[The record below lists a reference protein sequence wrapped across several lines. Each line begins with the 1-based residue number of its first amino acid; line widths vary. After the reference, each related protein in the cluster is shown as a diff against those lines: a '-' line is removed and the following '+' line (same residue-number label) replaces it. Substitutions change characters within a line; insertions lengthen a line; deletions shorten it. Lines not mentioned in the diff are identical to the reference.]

1 MVVEISPR
9 KLTGTITPPPSK
21 SQAHR
26 LIIAAALANGQS
38 HISNIALSKDISATI
53 NCMKALGADIS
64 EDGTTI
70 YGTNGEGC
78 FHSYLPQMDC
88 CESGSTLRFLIPVA
102 LAVAGGG
109 LFSGQGRLMDRPQKP
124 YEMLFAEKGISFERK
139 NGTIQ
144 VKGKLKGGVY
154 HLPGDVSSQFITG
167 LMYALP
173 LLEDDSEIIL
183 TSPLE
188 SSGYVDMTLEALRVF
203 GVTIQA
209 MEGGWHIPGGQQY
222 HPQDCTVE
230 SDFSQAAFFYAAN
243 LLGSELTVSGL
254 NPRSAQ
260 GDRVILEYEH
270 ALRQKGEITLDVSQ
284 CPDLVPPLAVMAALR
299 AGEITRIVGA
309 ARLRIKESDRLDTI
323 TTQLNALNADVEQD
337 TDCLTIRGVSSLNGG
352 VVSGCNDHRIAMMLA
367 IAATRANAP
376 IRITGAE
383 CVEKSYPNFW
393 DDYARLGGKI
403 KKVEQG

>member
-1 MVVEISPR
+1 MVVEVSPS

-26 LIIAAALANGQS
+26 LIIAAALAKGES
-38 HISNIALSKDISATI
+38 HLSNIALSKDISATI
-53 NCMKALGADIS
+53 DCMRALGAKIS

-70 YGTNGEGC
+70 NGIDASSC
-78 FHSYLPQMDC
+78 LNSYLPQMDC

-109 LFSGQGRLMDRPQKP
+109 AFSGQGRLMERPQKP
-124 YEMLFAEKGISFERK
+124 YEMLFAEKGICFERK
-139 NGTIQ
+139 DGIIQ
-144 VKGKLKGGVY
+144 VKGRLQGGVY

-173 LLEDDSEIIL
+173 LLKDDSEIIL

-188 SSGYVDMTLEALRVF
+188 SRGYIDMTVEALCTF
-203 GVTIQA
+203 GVEIQA
-209 MEGGWHIPGGQQY
+209 IDGGWYIPGGQHYQAR
-222 HPQDCTVE
+222 DCAVE

-243 LLGSELTVSGL
+243 LMGSELNICGM
-254 NPRSAQ
+254 NPNSTQ
-260 GDRVILEYEH
+260 GDRVILDYMH
-270 ALRQKGEITLDVSQ
+270 CLSQKGEVTLDVSQ

-299 AGEITRIVGA
+299 EGEITHIVGA

-323 TTQLNALNADVEQD
+323 TTQLNALNADVKQD
-337 TDCLTIRGVSSLNGG
+337 TDRLMIQGVHSLRGGI
-352 VVSGCNDHRIAMMLA
+352 VSGCNDHRIAMMLA
-367 IAATRANAP
+367 IAATRADGL

-403 KKVEQG
+403 KKVE

>member
-1 MVVEISPR
+1 MVVEILPG
-9 KLTGTITPPPSK
+9 KLSGSITPPPSK

-38 HISNIALSKDISATI
+38 HLSNIALSKDISATI
-53 NCMKALGADIS
+53 RCMRALGAKIS

-70 YGTNGEGC
+70 NGVEADSCGE
-78 FHSYLPQMDC
+78 SYLPQMDC

-109 LFSGQGRLMDRPQKP
+109 VFTGQGRLMDRPQKP
-124 YEMLFAEKGISFERK
+124 YEMLFAEKGVSFVRK
-139 NGTIQ
+139 DGAIQ
-144 VKGKLKGGVY
+144 VKGRLKGGAY

-188 SSGYVDMTLEALRVF
+188 SSGYVDMTIEALRIF
-203 GVTIQA
+203 GVIIQA
-209 MEGGWHIPGGQQY
+209 VDGGWHIPGGQHY
-222 HPQDCTVE
+222 CVQDCAVE

-243 LLGSELTVSGL
+243 LLGSELTVCGM
-254 NPRSAQ
+254 NPCSAQ
-260 GDRVILEYEH
+260 GDRVILAYERS
-270 ALRQKGEITLDVSQ
+270 LSKKGEVTLDVSQ

-299 AGEITRIVGA
+299 EGEITHIIGA

-323 TTQLNALNADVEQD
+323 TTQLNALGADVEQD
-337 TDCLTIRGVSSLNGG
+337 TDCLTIRGVSSLHGG
-352 VVSGCNDHRIAMMLA
+352 EVSGCNDHRIAMMLA
-367 IAATRANAP
+367 IAATVADGP
-376 IRITGAE
+376 IRVTGAE

-403 KKVEQG
+403 KRVE

>member
-1 MVVEISPR
+1 MVVEISPS

-38 HISNIALSKDISATI
+38 HLSNIALSKDISATI
-53 NCMKALGADIS
+53 NCMRALGAEIS

-70 YGTNGEGC
+70 KGIDADGC
-78 FHSYLPQMDC
+78 FDSHLPQMDC
-88 CESGSTLRFLIPVA
+88 SESGSTLRFLIPVA

-109 LFSGQGRLMDRPQKP
+109 VFSGQGRLMDRPQKP
-124 YEMLFAEKGISFERK
+124 YEELFAEKGVSFVRE

-144 VKGKLKGGVY
+144 VKGSLRGGKY
-154 HLPGDVSSQFITG
+154 CLPGDVSSQFITG

-188 SSGYVDMTLEALRVF
+188 SSGYVDMTIEALRIF
-203 GVTIQA
+203 GVKIQTIDD
-209 MEGGWHIPGGQQY
+209 GWYISGGQHY
-222 HPQDCTVE
+222 CAQDCTVE

-243 LLGSELTVSGL
+243 LLGSRLNVCGL
-254 NPRSAQ
+254 NLCSAQ
-260 GDRVILEYEH
+260 GDRVILEYERS
-270 ALRQKGEITLDVSQ
+270 LSKNGEVTLDVSQ

-299 AGEITRIVGA
+299 EGEVTHIVGA

-337 TDCLTIRGVSSLNGG
+337 TDCLTIRGVSSLYGG
-352 VVSGCNDHRIAMMLA
+352 EVSGCNDHRIAMMLA
-367 IAATRANAP
+367 IAATRADAA
-376 IRITGAE
+376 IRISGAE

-403 KKVEQG
+403 KRVE